1 MGIKASLNARK
12 KNLIYYK
19 LHIMES
25 LIQYDITNM
34 KSFIDT
40 LLGFF
45 VHFIFSL
52 SIEDYRDNNLKNA
65 LWNCFNEYLC

>member
-1 MGIKASLNARK
+1 
-12 KNLIYYK
+12 
-19 LHIMES
+19 MES

-45 VHFIFSL
+45 VHFTFSL